1 MAVTTRARS
10 VSHRGTLRSSS
21 RSGPRSSSFASNV
34 DFRICVAVLILVTIA
49 SKCGDALAPTLAD
62 LKPLLLLA
70 LNANDLH
77 LALTAGRTLVSSLSN
92 PTAAPDRTSEA
103 KKHFTCPRS
112 TGAPILCRRRRA
124 EAVGGSGVLST
135 WVEIW
140 GTRCELAGR
149 PHAGHGGRFQEG
161 QSTGSGGFATL
172 AVALEARRSLC
183 LLAGTSRMSPGW
195 FATVN
200 VIGTVIRVAAIRF
213 VGRVAVGRVN
223 AVLRPCR
230 VPDSSNSC
238 DCSPV
243 SRHRSA
249 ARVRYGPMDTGKV
262 YRCSAGRGSPPLKCT
277 SLARNVTT
285 CILVPHASRTLS
297 GPLSFLSFTM
307 INPVSFSPPPC
318 SSPSNS
324 DIFLVK
330 LSLVASSKPLSCT
343 G

>member
-10 VSHRGTLRSSS
+10 VSHRWTLRSSS

-149 PHAGHGGRFQEG
+149 PHAGHGGGFQKVRALV
-161 QSTGSGGFATL
+161 QTL
-172 AVALEARRSLC
+172 RNPRRRSRARRSRLPPGGHVTNVSG
-183 LLAGTSRMSPGW
+183 LVRDRERDWYGDTRRSYTLRRSSRGGEGKRSAP
-195 FATVN
+195 
-200 VIGTVIRVAAIRF
+200 
-213 VGRVAVGRVN
+213 
-223 AVLRPCR
+223 RPC
-230 VPDSSNSC
+230 
-238 DCSPV
+238 
-243 SRHRSA
+243 
-249 ARVRYGPMDTGKV
+249 
-262 YRCSAGRGSPPLKCT
+262 
-277 SLARNVTT
+277 
-285 CILVPHASRTLS
+285 
-297 GPLSFLSFTM
+297 
-307 INPVSFSPPPC
+307 
-318 SSPSNS
+318 
-324 DIFLVK
+324 
-330 LSLVASSKPLSCT
+330 
-343 G
+343 

>member
-10 VSHRGTLRSSS
+10 VSHRGTIRSSS

-112 TGAPILCRRRRA
+112 TGAPILCRWRRA

-149 PHAGHGGRFQEG
+149 PHAGHGGGFQKVRALV
-161 QSTGSGGFATL
+161 QTL
-172 AVALEARRSLC
+172 RHPCRRSRARRSRC

-200 VIGTVIRVAAIRF
+200 VIGTVVRVAAIRF
-213 VGRVAVGRVN
+213 VGRVAAGRVN
-223 AVLRPCR
+223 AVLHFLASS
-230 VPDSSNSC
+230 DSSNSC
-238 DCSPV
+238 DCS
-243 SRHRSA
+243 
-249 ARVRYGPMDTGKV
+249 RVQ
-262 YRCSAGRGSPPLKCT
+262 
-277 SLARNVTT
+277 
-285 CILVPHASRTLS
+285 
-297 GPLSFLSFTM
+297 
-307 INPVSFSPPPC
+307 PPPQRR
-318 SSPSNS
+318 SRSVWS
-324 DIFLVK
+324 DGYGE
-330 LSLVASSKPLSCT
+330 SL
-343 G
+343 